1 MEQVK
6 NILDGSL
13 LWRWL
18 DALCLWFGRHW
29 HGSGVIQWFLR
40 PTGWGKAASE
50 NSVFFKL
57 WSLVRRAL

>member
-18 DALCLWFGRHW
+18 DALCLWFGRQW
-29 HGSGVIQWFLR
+29 NGSGVIQ
-40 PTGWGKAASE
+40 
-50 NSVFFKL
+50 
-57 WSLVRRAL
+57 